1 MVLSMERWV
10 GKVAVVTGASS
21 GIGAAIAED
30 LVQRGLIV
38 VGIARRVHLIEERS
52 KKLST
57 TKLYALQADLS
68 REEEIVK
75 AFKWIG
81 ENLGPVHILVNSA
94 GVFKGGLLSDDQTE
108 IWKQQF
114 DINVLGL
121 CIATREA
128 VKMMQTNDIQGHII
142 HINSISGHCVP
153 NCPKTNVYPA
163 AKHAVT
169 ALTLTLQQEL
179 NQMQSKIKVT
189 SISPG
194 MVASELTVF
203 NKSLTER
210 RRKFFESLPH
220 LKAEDVADCVAY
232 ALSTPAHLQVH
243 ELTVKPMGELY

>member
-1 MVLSMERWV
+1 MGRQ
-10 GKVAVVTGASS
+10 SS
-21 GIGAAIAED
+21 CSDRCQFWNRCRNRRRSGPTRPHCEYFFSKENSYNLA
-30 LVQRGLIV
+30 QV

-57 TKLYALQADLS
+57 TKLHALQADLS

-189 SISPG
+189 VI
-194 MVASELTVF
+194 V
-203 NKSLTER
+203 
-210 RRKFFESLPH
+210 
-220 LKAEDVADCVAY
+220 
-232 ALSTPAHLQVH
+232 
-243 ELTVKPMGELY
+243 